1 MKYLLSGVGG
11 IGLSAL
17 AWCLKV
23 EGHEVYG
30 SDRSYDQGL
39 FPEKYQA
46 IKDMGVTLVP
56 QDGALIE
63 DGTIDCVIASSAV
76 EPKIPDIASALS
88 HDVPIKKRAE
98 LLAELLNGKRNSVA
112 IAGTSG
118 KSTVT
123 AIAGFLARA
132 CDLDPTIINGAVM
145 PDFDSAKDSA
155 CSAFGNA
162 RCAGSDV
169 FIAEACESDGSV
181 VLYHPQI
188 SLVHNITLD
197 HKPIAELRP
206 LFQELIN
213 HTKGAVIV
221 NCDDAEVMALDYT
234 QAKMVG
240 YSLDEH
246 PEARFQAKNIA
257 LTGKGARFD
266 LIIGGEVGGEA
277 YEVHSPMLGRHNVQN
292 LLAAFAIMEG
302 LGADVFDCIK
312 AISGFSGVKSRLELI
327 GSVGGIT
334 IIDDYAHNP
343 DKIDAALSCV
353 TQHAGRVLAYYQPH
367 GFTPTKLMKQGY
379 IEAFIKN
386 LRAQDKLFLQDIY
399 YAGGTVDRD
408 ISSQDLADGIKASAL
423 GSVSV
428 FADRAALIDAMLA
441 EADAGDHILIMGARD
456 DSIRYIAP
464 EFLARLTAKNSES
477 AA

>member
-17 AWCLKV
+17 AWSLKV
-23 EGHEVYG
+23 AGHDVYG

-39 FPEKYQA
+39 FPDKYQS
-46 IKDMGVTLVP
+46 IKDMGVMLLP
-56 QDGALIE
+56 QDGAMIARGE
-63 DGTIDCVIASSAV
+63 IDVVVASSAV
-76 EPKIPDIASALS
+76 EEKIPDIAAALKTGTK
-88 HDVPIKKRAE
+88 IQKRAE
-98 LLAELLNGKRNSVA
+98 LLAQLLNNKAKSVA

-123 AIAGFLARA
+123 AITGFLARA

-145 PDFDSAKDSA
+145 PDFDKAHDDA
-155 CSAFGNA
+155 CSPFGNA
-162 RCAGSDV
+162 RCAASDV

-181 VLYHPQI
+181 VLYEPSI

-197 HKPIAELRP
+197 HKPIAELIP
-206 LFQELIN
+206 LFQQLVDQ
-213 HTKGAVIV
+213 TKTTIV
-221 NCDDAEVMALDYT
+221 NCDDAHVMALDYSK
-234 QAKMVG
+234 ANMVG
-240 YSLDEH
+240 YSLDDH
-246 PEARFQAKNIA
+246 ADARFQAKNIMLNA
-257 LTGKGARFD
+257 NGAQFD
-266 LIIGGEVGGEA
+266 LIVGGDA
-277 YEVHSPMLGRHNVQN
+277 YEVHSPLLGRHNIQN
-292 LLAAFAIMEG
+292 LVAAFAIMDE

-312 AISGFSGVKSRLELI
+312 AISGFSGVRSRLEL
-327 GSVGGIT
+327 VGKVAGVT
-334 IIDDYAHNP
+334 VLDDYAHNP

-353 TQHAGRVLAYYQPH
+353 TQHAGRVLVYYQPH

-408 ISSQDLADGIKASAL
+408 ITSQDLADGIKASAL

-428 FADRAALIDAMLA
+428 FADRAALVDAMLA

-464 EFLARLTAKNSES
+464 EIFARLTAQSS
-477 AA
+477 DTAA